1 MPRSFLLSRGIG
13 HKIQSLPVDS
23 SGFLDKSLLCAQRE
37 KFVGE
42 VISLLLPCRYF
53 GRKRTMLM
61 KVDLLS
67 KEELL
72 LEVKLR
78 GVDPKPNSVVVEL
91 RKRLIHLIKLKAV
104 PNVVHIKGKI
114 NYKDEIES
122 VKEQLYVLSERL
134 EESLEL
140 KNTLDILRRKS
151 KLKHWQRRLDILSRV
166 LKPEVIQSKVI
177 EKLHEKFKLALAKFE
192 EAQIDEEDTSKAIRK
207 LSESNQEL
215 EEGLDSVPTV
225 GSLEGERKRVENEVF
240 MPNRDTNVF
249 GKLAIPVERY
259 LKNLKIYYGLNVI
272 QLLEFLRVLLKMKG
286 ETQLSDKAILEIIT
300 GNCTGPLLNKV
311 VEYKR
316 VGYTVSQVHQNK
328 ISTFLPFT
336 QLERLKF
343 ELVHRPLRH
352 NETFSSYIIDV
363 KESVKLLCFD
373 IEERGI
379 VEIVKVGM
387 NPETRNKLV
396 FVGNPTTFSELD
408 EICIKIQNVS
418 YADYMRRNDRPYQ
431 QSRRPEVQVHQ
442 KQLSDKRVICYV
454 LRGQVILPVIST

>member
-1 MPRSFLLSRGIG
+1 
-13 HKIQSLPVDS
+13 
-23 SGFLDKSLLCAQRE
+23 
-37 KFVGE
+37 
-42 VISLLLPCRYF
+42 
-53 GRKRTMLM
+53 MLM

-249 GKLAIPVERY
+249 GKLAIPTICGGMTD
-259 LKNLKIYYGLNVI
+259 LINNLGVRKC
-272 QLLEFLRVLLKMKG
+272 R
-286 ETQLSDKAILEIIT
+286 
-300 GNCTGPLLNKV
+300 
-311 VEYKR
+311 
-316 VGYTVSQVHQNK
+316 
-328 ISTFLPFT
+328 
-336 QLERLKF
+336 
-343 ELVHRPLRH
+343 
-352 NETFSSYIIDV
+352 
-363 KESVKLLCFD
+363 
-373 IEERGI
+373 
-379 VEIVKVGM
+379 
-387 NPETRNKLV
+387 
-396 FVGNPTTFSELD
+396 
-408 EICIKIQNVS
+408 CIKNS
-418 YADYMRRNDRPYQ
+418 
-431 QSRRPEVQVHQ
+431 
-442 KQLSDKRVICYV
+442 
-454 LRGQVILPVIST
+454 